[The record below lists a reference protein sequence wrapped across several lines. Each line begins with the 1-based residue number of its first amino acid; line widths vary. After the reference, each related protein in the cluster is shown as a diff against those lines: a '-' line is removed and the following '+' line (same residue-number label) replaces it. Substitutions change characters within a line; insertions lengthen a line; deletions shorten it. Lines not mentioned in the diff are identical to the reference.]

1 VSAQLPLVF
10 REIPHNGTDTSVD
23 AARSVR
29 SELPRLEALV
39 LGALRGSPAGATA
52 EELEAMTCLR
62 GNTVRPRLVG
72 LRERGMVED
81 SGGRRATASGRL
93 AVIWRAVQ

>member
-1 VSAQLPLVF
+1 MSAQLPLLF
-10 REIPHNGTDTSVD
+10 REVPRNGTDTSVD

-39 LGALRGSPAGATA
+39 LGALRASPAGATA
-52 EELEAMTCLR
+52 QELEAMTGLS

-72 LRERGMVED
+72 LRERGLVED
-81 SGGRRATASGRL
+81 SGGRRATASGRQ
-93 AVIWRAVQ
+93 AVVWRVT